1 MPCIIDTAR
10 EGDRRVVIDIFNHY
24 VKNTFAAYPEE
35 AVPYQSFELLRR
47 TAEGYPFLVARDEK
61 RSMLGFVML
70 RPHSP
75 FAAFSGT
82 AEVSCFVAP
91 EQTGKGI
98 GSQLYHRLLHE
109 GREMALHTI
118 LAGISSLNPKS
129 LAFHKRQG
137 FVECG
142 RFVNVGRKWGK
153 DFDVVWMQKTI

>member
-61 RSMLGFVML
+61 RSMLGFAML

-75 FAAFSGT
+75 FAVFSGT
-82 AEVSCFVAP
+82 AEVSCFITP

-109 GREMALHTI
+109 GREMGLQTI

-129 LAFHKRQG
+129 LAFHERMG
-137 FVECG
+137 FVQCG

>member
-10 EGDRRVVIDIFNHY
+10 DGDRRVVIDIFNHY

-35 AVPYQSFELLRR
+35 AVPYQSYELLRR

-61 RSMLGFVML
+61 AVMGFAML

-75 FAAFSGT
+75 FAAFSMT

-109 GREMALHTI
+109 GREMGLRTI

-137 FVECG
+137 YVECG
-142 RFVNVGRKWGK
+142 RFFNVGRKYGK
-153 DFDVVWMQKTI
+153 DFCVVWMQKTI

>member
-1 MPCIIDTAR
+1 MQCIIDTAGDGDAR
-10 EGDRRVVIDIFNHY
+10 EVIDIFNHY

-35 AVPYQSFELLRR
+35 AVPYQSFKLLRR
-47 TAEGYPFLVARDEK
+47 MAEGYPFPVARDEK
-61 RSMLGFVML
+61 AVLGFAML

-109 GREMALHTI
+109 GKEKGLRTI

-129 LAFHKRQG
+129 LAFHERQG
-137 FVECG
+137 FVQCG
-142 RFVNVGRKWGK
+142 RFLNVGRKWGK
-153 DFDVVWMQKTI
+153 DFDLVWMQKTI

>member
-10 EGDRRVVIDIFNHY
+10 DGDRKVVIDIFNHY

-35 AVPYQSFELLRR
+35 AVPYQSFELLRS

-61 RSMLGFVML
+61 AALGFAML
-70 RPHSP
+70 RPYSP

-82 AEVSCFVAP
+82 AEVSCFVAS

-98 GSQLYHRLLHE
+98 GSQLYNRLLHE
-109 GREMALHTI
+109 GREMGLRAI

-129 LAFHKRQG
+129 LAFHERMG
-137 FVECG
+137 FVQCG

-153 DFDVVWMQKTI
+153 DFDAVWMQKTI

>member
-1 MPCIIDTAR
+1 MPCIIDTVKDKDA
-10 EGDRRVVIDIFNHY
+10 RVVIDIFNHY

-35 AVPYQSFELLRR
+35 AVPYQSFELLRS

-61 RSMLGFVML
+61 AAFGFAML

-75 FAAFSGT
+75 FAAFSRT

-109 GREMALHTI
+109 SREKGLRTI

-129 LAFHKRQG
+129 LAFHERMG
-137 FVECG
+137 FVQCG
-142 RFVNVGRKWGK
+142 RFLNVGRKWGK

>member
-1 MPCIIDTAR
+1 MPCIIDTVKDKDA
-10 EGDRRVVIDIFNHY
+10 RVVIDIFNHY

-47 TAEGYPFLVARDEK
+47 MAEGYPFLVARDEK
-61 RSMLGFVML
+61 AVLGFAML

-75 FAAFSGT
+75 FAAFSRT

-109 GREMALHTI
+109 SREKGLRTI

-129 LAFHKRQG
+129 LAFHERMG
-137 FVECG
+137 FVQCG
-142 RFVNVGRKWGK
+142 RFLNVGRKWGK

>member
-10 EGDRRVVIDIFNHY
+10 DGDRKAVIDIFNHY

-35 AVPYQSFELLRR
+35 AVPYQSFELLRS

-61 RSMLGFVML
+61 AALGFAML
-70 RPHSP
+70 RPYSP

-91 EQTGKGI
+91 DQTGKGI

-109 GREMALHTI
+109 GRRACAPFWPASPH
-118 LAGISSLNPKS
+118 
-129 LAFHKRQG
+129 
-137 FVECG
+137 
-142 RFVNVGRKWGK
+142 
-153 DFDVVWMQKTI
+153 

>member
-1 MPCIIDTAR
+1 
-10 EGDRRVVIDIFNHY
+10 

-35 AVPYQSFELLRR
+35 AVPYQSFELLRS

-61 RSMLGFVML
+61 AALGFAML
-70 RPHSP
+70 RPYSP

-82 AEVSCFVAP
+82 AEVSCFVAS

-109 GREMALHTI
+109 GREMGLRTI

-129 LAFHKRQG
+129 LAFHERQG
-137 FVECG
+137 FVQCG
-142 RFVNVGRKWGK
+142 RFLNVGRKWGK

>member
-10 EGDRRVVIDIFNHY
+10 DEDRRVVIDIFNHY

-35 AVPYQSFELLRR
+35 AVPYQSYDLLRR
-47 TAEGYPFLVARDEK
+47 MAEGYPFLVARDEK
-61 RSMLGFVML
+61 AVLGFAML

-109 GREMALHTI
+109 GREMGLRTI
-118 LAGISSLNPKS
+118 LAGICSLNPKS
-129 LAFHKRQG
+129 LAFHEREG
-137 FVECG
+137 FVQCS
-142 RFVNVGRKWGK
+142 RFLNVGRKWGK
-153 DFDVVWMQKTI
+153 DFDLVWMQKTI

>member
-10 EGDRRVVIDIFNHY
+10 DGDRRGVIDIFNHY
-24 VKNTFAAYPEE
+24 VRNTFAAYPEE
-35 AVPYQSFELLRR
+35 AVPYQSFELLRS

-61 RSMLGFVML
+61 AALGFAML
-70 RPHSP
+70 RPYSP

-82 AEVSCFVAP
+82 AEVSCFVAS

-109 GREMALHTI
+109 GREMGLRTI

-129 LAFHKRQG
+129 LAFHERQG
-137 FVECG
+137 FVQCG
-142 RFVNVGRKWGK
+142 RFLNVGRKWGK

>member
-10 EGDRRVVIDIFNHY
+10 DGDRKVAIDIFNHY

-35 AVPYQSFELLRR
+35 AVPYQSFELLRS

-61 RSMLGFVML
+61 AALGFAML
-70 RPHSP
+70 RPYGP

-82 AEVSCFVAP
+82 AEVSCFVAS

-109 GREMALHTI
+109 GREMGLRTI

-129 LAFHKRQG
+129 LAFHERQG
-137 FVECG
+137 FVQCG
-142 RFVNVGRKWGK
+142 RFLNVGRKWGK

>member
-10 EGDRRVVIDIFNHY
+10 DGDGRVVIDIFNHY

-35 AVPYQSFELLRR
+35 AVPYQSYELLRR

-61 RSMLGFVML
+61 AVMGFAML

-75 FAAFSGT
+75 FAAFSMA

-109 GREMALHTI
+109 SREKGLRTI

-129 LAFHKRQG
+129 LAFHERMG
-137 FVECG
+137 FVQCG
-142 RFVNVGRKWGK
+142 RFLNVGRKWGK

>member
-1 MPCIIDTAR
+1 MPCIIDIAR
-10 EGDRRVVIDIFNHY
+10 DGDGRVVIDIFNHY

-35 AVPYQSFELLRR
+35 AVPYQSYELLRR

-61 RSMLGFVML
+61 AVMGFAML

-75 FAAFSGT
+75 FAAFSMA

-109 GREMALHTI
+109 SREKGLRTI

-129 LAFHKRQG
+129 LAFHERMG
-137 FVECG
+137 FVQCG
-142 RFVNVGRKWGK
+142 RFLNVGRKWGK

>member
-1 MPCIIDTAR
+1 MPCIIDTVKDKDAR
-10 EGDRRVVIDIFNHY
+10 EVIDIFNHY

-35 AVPYQSFELLRR
+35 AVLYQSYELLRR

-61 RSMLGFVML
+61 AVMGFAML

-75 FAAFSGT
+75 FAAFSMA

-109 GREMALHTI
+109 SREKGLRTI

-129 LAFHKRQG
+129 LAFHERMG
-137 FVECG
+137 FVQCG
-142 RFVNVGRKWGK
+142 RFLNVGRKWGK